1 MRKFK
6 EVLRLHFDS
15 GLGQRP
21 ISRCLGLSR
30 TTVGDYLRRAARA
43 GLGWP
48 LPEAL
53 TDQKLEQKLFPP
65 TRPTPSANRL
75 CPDWSKIR
83 DELKG
88 KGVTLMLLWEEQQ
101 SDNPHSYSYSHFCDL
116 YRAWVGKQKLSM
128 RQIHRAGEKLFVDYA
143 GQTLPIVNPRTGEI
157 QESQIFISTLGA
169 SSYTFAEATWNQGL
183 ADWLGSHRRAFEFI
197 GGVPEIVVPDNLKS
211 AVTKPCR
218 YDPDLNPSYQDLA
231 EHYGTAVIPARVRKP
246 QDKAKVEVAV
256 QIVERWILARLRN
269 HTFFSLAEANAAIS
283 ELLIDLNNRPFK
295 KLPGSRREAFELL
308 DQPVL
313 NPLPTTPYEFAGWKK
328 VRVSIDYHVEVE
340 GHYYSVPYQLQGKQ
354 LDARITAGCIELC
367 HKNKRVASHAR
378 SPHKGRH
385 TTIAEHMPKA
395 HKSYV
400 DWTPKRLIDWAAQTG
415 PQTAAMVDAILASRC
430 HPQQGFRSAMG
441 LIRLS
446 KVYGVERLEAACA
459 LALAG
464 QATSYKSVKS
474 ILETGLDKQPQQAE
488 LIQTEPIKHNNI
500 RGGNY
505 YH

>member
-1 MRKFK
+1 L
-6 EVLRLHFDS
+6 E
-15 GLGQRP
+15 
-21 ISRCLGLSR
+21 
-30 TTVGDYLRRAARA
+30 RR
-43 GLGWP
+43 
-48 LPEAL
+48 
-53 TDQKLEQKLFPP
+53 LFPAVV
-65 TRPTPSANRL
+65 TIPSEL
-75 CPDWSKIR
+75 LVPDWS
-83 DELKG
+83 DVHTELKR
-88 KGVTLMLLWEEQQ
+88 KGVTLTLLWEEYQASAPQ
-101 SDNPHSYSYSHFCDL
+101 TYRYSQFCEL
-116 YRAWVGKQKLSM
+116 YRRWAGKQKLSM
-128 RQIHRAGEKLFVDYA
+128 RQIHKAGEKLFVDYA

-157 QESQIFISTLGA
+157 WESQIFISTLGA

-197 GGVPEIVVPDNLKS
+197 GGVPEIIVPDNLKS

>member
-1 MRKFK
+1 MRKIK
-6 EVLRLHFDS
+6 DVLRLHFER
-15 GLGQRP
+15 GLAQRP
-21 ISRCLGLSR
+21 ISRCMGISR
-30 TTVGDYLRRAARA
+30 TTVGDYLDRAKRE

-53 TDQKLEQKLFPP
+53 TDQELERRLFPP
-65 TRPTPSANRL
+65 VLPIPSADRL
-75 CPDWSKIR
+75 VPDWTEVHT
-83 DELKG
+83 ELKR
-88 KGVTLMLLWEEQQ
+88 KGVTLTLLWEEYQA
-101 SDNPHSYSYSHFCDL
+101 DIPHAYRYSRFCQM
-116 YRAWVGKQKLSM
+116 YRNWAGKLKLSM
-128 RQIHRAGEKLFVDYA
+128 RQIHKAGEKLFVDYA

-157 QESQIFISTLGA
+157 RESQIFLSVLGA
-169 SSYTFAEATWNQGL
+169 SSYTFAEATWNQDL
-183 ADWLGSHRRAFEFI
+183 SDWLGSHRRAFEFI

-246 QDKAKVEVAV
+246 KDKAKVEVAV

-295 KLPGSRREAFELL
+295 KLPGSRREAFEAL
-308 DQPVL
+308 DRPVL
-313 NPLPTTPYEFAGWKK
+313 KPLPATPYEFAGWKK

-340 GHYYSVPYQLQGKQ
+340 DHYYSVPYQLQGKQ
-354 LDARITAGCIELC
+354 LDARITAGCVELC
-367 HKNKRVASHAR
+367 HKNKRVASHVR
-378 SPHKGRH
+378 SPQKGRH

-400 DWTPKRLIDWAAQTG
+400 DWTPQRLIRWAAQTG
-415 PQTAAMVDAILASRC
+415 PQTAAMVEAILASRC

-441 LIRLS
+441 LIRLG
-446 KVYGVERLEAACA
+446 KVYGAERLEAACA
-459 LALAG
+459 LALTGEAMR
-464 QATSYKSVKS
+464 YKSVKS

-488 LIQTEPIKHNNI
+488 LIQTEPIRHNNI

>member
-1 MRKFK
+1 MRKTK
-6 EVLRLHFDS
+6 EVLRLYFDS
-15 GLGQRP
+15 GLRQRA
-21 ISRCLGLSR
+21 ISRCLNLSR
-30 TTVGDYLRRAARA
+30 TTVSDYLTRAAKA
-43 GLGWP
+43 DLGWP
-48 LPEAL
+48 LPETL
-53 TDQKLEQKLFPP
+53 TDQELERRLFPP
-65 TRPTPSANRL
+65 VVTISSDRL
-75 CPDWSKIR
+75 VPDWSEVHTEFKR
-83 DELKG
+83 
-88 KGVTLMLLWEEQQ
+88 KGVTLMLLWEEYQA
-101 SDNPHSYSYSHFCDL
+101 SGPHTYRYSQFCEL
-116 YRAWVGKQKLSM
+116 YRRWAGKLKLSM
-128 RQIHRAGEKLFVDYA
+128 RQVHKAGEKLFVDYA
-143 GQTLPIVNPRTGEI
+143 GHTLPIVNPRTGEI
-157 QESQIFISTLGA
+157 RQSQIFISTLGA
-169 SSYTFAEATWNQGL
+169 SSYTFAEATWNQDL
-183 ADWLGSHRRAFEFI
+183 SDWLGSHRRAFEFI

-283 ELLIDLNNRPFK
+283 KLLIDLNNRPFK
-295 KLPGSRREAFELL
+295 KLPGSRREAFEAL
-308 DQPVL
+308 DRPVL
-313 NPLPTTPYEFAGWKK
+313 KPLPATPYEFAGWKK

-340 GHYYSVPYQLQGKQ
+340 GHYYSVPYQLQGAQ
-354 LDARITAGCIELC
+354 LDARITAGCVELC

-378 SPHKGRH
+378 SPQKGRH

-400 DWTPKRLIDWAAQTG
+400 DWSPQRLIGWAAQTG
-415 PQTAAMVDAILASRC
+415 LQTAAMVEAILASRC

-441 LIRLS
+441 LIRLG
-446 KVYGVERLEAACA
+446 KVYGAERLEAACS
-459 LALAG
+459 LALSG
-464 QATSYKSVKS
+464 QAANYKSVKS

-488 LIQTEPIKHNNI
+488 LVPSEPIKHSNI

>member
-1 MRKFK
+1 MRKIK

-15 GLGQRP
+15 RLKQRA
-21 ISRCLGLSR
+21 ISRCLNISRNTVKDYLARAKKAGLS
-30 TTVGDYLRRAARA
+30 
-43 GLGWP
+43 WP
-48 LPEAL
+48 LPETL
-53 TDQKLEQKLFPP
+53 TEPGLEQRLFPSVLTIP
-65 TRPTPSANRL
+65 TERL
-75 CPDWSKIR
+75 IPDWPEIHT
-83 DELKG
+83 ELKR
-88 KGVTLMLLWEEQQ
+88 KGVTMTLLWEESQD
-101 SDNPHSYSYSHFCDL
+101 SDPQAYSYSQFCEL
-116 YRAWVGKQKLSM
+116 YRRWAGKLKLSM
-128 RQIHRAGEKLFVDYA
+128 RQIHKAGEKLFVDYA
-143 GQTLPIVNPRTGEI
+143 GHTLPIVNPRTGEI
-157 QESQIFISTLGA
+157 RESQIFIATLGA
-169 SSYTFAEATWNQGL
+169 SSYTFAEATWNQDL
-183 ADWLGSHRRAFEFI
+183 SDWLGSHRRAFEFI
-197 GGVPEIVVPDNLKS
+197 GGVPEIIVPDNLKS

-246 QDKAKVEVAV
+246 KDKAKVEVAV

-295 KLPGSRREAFELL
+295 KLPGSRREVFESL

-313 NPLPTTPYEFAGWKK
+313 KPLPATPYEFAGWKK

-354 LDARITAGCIELC
+354 LDARISASCIEIC
-367 HKNKRVASHAR
+367 HKIKRVASHVR
-378 SPHKGRH
+378 SNQKGRH

-400 DWTPKRLIDWAAQTG
+400 DWTPKRLIGWAARTG
-415 PQTAAMVDAILASRC
+415 PQTAAMVEAILASRC

-446 KVYGVERLEAACA
+446 KVYGAERLEAACA
-459 LALAG
+459 LALTG
-464 QATSYKSVKS
+464 ETMRYKSVKS

-488 LIQTEPIKHNNI
+488 LTQTEPIKHNNI